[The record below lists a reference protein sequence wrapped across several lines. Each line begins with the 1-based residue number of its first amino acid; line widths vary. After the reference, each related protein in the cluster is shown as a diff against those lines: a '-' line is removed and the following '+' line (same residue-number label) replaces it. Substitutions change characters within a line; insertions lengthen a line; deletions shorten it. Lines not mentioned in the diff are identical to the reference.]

1 MGTAVL
7 RREPLVMSAAAS
19 AGLAIGLLVAW
30 KPLAVVALIV
40 AIVAIA
46 IVVTRAELVLLV
58 MIAALPWENK
68 LHYPSA
74 TLSVVKGI
82 GALVLFAYL
91 LRLIGDRRTRIQL
104 PPLLGI
110 VALFG
115 LWVSLSMVVAP
126 EPVQSVQEMVRWVL
140 FFAFFFLIIQLID
153 GRTEIRRALRWF
165 TASVSAAALYGLWQ
179 FVVMHSS
186 YRVDGPLEDPND
198 FAYLLACTLPIAVY
212 LMSAD
217 RRRRLLWGAAFV
229 VIAAAM
235 LATFSRGALVG
246 LGAVLLWGAA
256 TRRIPL
262 WVLASGLV
270 SALVVVAFALTVW
283 RPLIDIAFH
292 QKTHIAQINT
302 ESREAFWIAALQL
315 TERRPLTGVGPGRY
329 PKEAPPLLR
338 NDPIALKEPITHN
351 TYLEILSEDGVPALL
366 LFAAYLAGV
375 WLLLRGVQGRAARD
389 HDRDAQRLATALQ
402 AALIVAIVSGTF
414 LSEELAAPFWLLGGL
429 AVVLARSATGKS
441 ELPSG
446 AGAPAP
452 PASDRPP
459 APGRAGAIPASA
471 A

>member
-1 MGTAVL
+1 M
-7 RREPLVMSAAAS
+7 
-19 AGLAIGLLVAW
+19 IGLLVAW

-40 AIVAIA
+40 AIVGIV

-74 TLSVVKGI
+74 TLSIVKGI

-115 LWVSLSMVVAP
+115 LWVGLSMVVAP
-126 EPVQSVQEMVRWVL
+126 EPAQSVQEMVRWVL

-153 GRTEIRRALRWF
+153 GRAEIRRALRWF

-186 YRVDGPLEDPND
+186 YRVEGPLEDPND
-198 FAYLLACTLPIAVY
+198 FAYLLACTLPIAAY

-246 LGAVLLWGAA
+246 LGAVLAVGRGHAPHPAVGA
-256 TRRIPL
+256 RLGVGQR
-262 WVLASGLV
+262 ASGG
-270 SALVVVAFALTVW
+270 
-283 RPLIDIAFH
+283 
-292 QKTHIAQINT
+292 
-302 ESREAFWIAALQL
+302 
-315 TERRPLTGVGPGRY
+315 GVC
-329 PKEAPPLLR
+329 A
-338 NDPIALKEPITHN
+338 D
-351 TYLEILSEDGVPALL
+351 
-366 LFAAYLAGV
+366 
-375 WLLLRGVQGRAARD
+375 
-389 HDRDAQRLATALQ
+389 RLATIDRHRVAPEDSHRAEQHRIARGVLDRRDPAHR
-402 AALIVAIVSGTF
+402 AAPADRSGTRALPQGSSSAAAQQPNRAQETDHPQH
-414 LSEELAAPFWLLGGL
+414 LSGDPLRG
-429 AVVLARSATGKS
+429 RD
-441 ELPSG
+441 SG
-446 AGAPAP
+446 AVAVCGLP
-452 PASDRPP
+452 R
-459 APGRAGAIPASA
+459 R
-471 A
+471 